1 MAVDV
6 YLRLPN
12 DPNYVAS
19 YVEVEDDVSNF
30 VQQIEMILTTKPGEV
45 LGSPDFGVNLDGYL
59 WNNYVTSGTI
69 KNDIQSQIRKYCPNH
84 QQRIPY
90 NISVNFV
97 QGEIV
102 DGIIIDIIID
112 GRKILGVSAS
122 SGSLSEINMNY

>member
-45 LGSPDFGVNLDGYL
+45 LGFPDFGVNLDGYL

-69 KNDIQSQIRKYCPNH
+69 KNDIQSQIRKYCPTH
-84 QQRIPY
+84 QLRIPY
-90 NISVNFV
+90 DISVNFV

-112 GRKILGVSAS
+112 GRKILGISAA
-122 SGSLSEINMNY
+122 SGSLREINLNY

>member
-30 VQQIEMILTTKPGEV
+30 VQQIEMILTTRPGEI
-45 LGSPDFGVNLDGYL
+45 LGFPDFGVNLEGYL
-59 WNNYVTSGTI
+59 WNNYITSGTI
-69 KNDIQSQIRKYCPNH
+69 KNDIQSQIRRYCPNF
-84 QQRIPY
+84 QSIIPY
-90 NISVNFV
+90 EITVNFV
-97 QGEIV
+97 AGEII

-122 SGSLSEINMNY
+122 SGSISEINLNY